1 MTKSVEAVRNL
12 TDTLTEETTMDVKAL
27 PSKYEGLLPE
37 AWSLKVHNQDELAS
51 LGTGNLEYVKDL
63 WETELGYAHQRAIE
77 AAARLALFGVKKS
90 EQRHLKHQLKQAEL
104 YEQKARDAISCLTA
118 ALQLAKDK
126 PVFAFC
132 RRYDW
137 VVRGG
142 EVLFVT
148 TSKAVPV
155 EYRNQLLD
163 GTVVGPYSHA
173 ERTLMVRVQLRMGD
187 DFVTPILPVPQ
198 DSALVLRRDEY
209 MALVEDPEYRQLW
222 LDLHRRLPHRT
233 PWLTKVGH
241 SELGQIGSSRASSK
255 LYDIGVEQLAA
266 LLARDEERTQAALLT
281 MAQMPT
287 ASGIRPQVMVHPLTA
302 TQS

>member
-1 MTKSVEAVRNL
+1 MTKSIEAVRNL
-12 TDTLTEETTMDVKAL
+12 TDTLTEETTIDAKAL

-51 LGTGNLEYVKDL
+51 LGTGNLEYMKDL
-63 WETELGYAHQRAIE
+63 WETELGYAHQQAIE
-77 AAARLALFGVKKS
+77 AEARLALFGGKES
-90 EQRHLKHQLKQAEL
+90 ERRHLKHQLKQAER

-118 ALQLAKDK
+118 ALQLAEDK

-137 VVRGG
+137 VMRGG
-142 EVLFVT
+142 AVLFIT

-163 GTVVGPYSHA
+163 GTVVGPYNHA
-173 ERTLMVRVQLRMGD
+173 EQTLMVRVQLWDGD
-187 DFVTPILPVPQ
+187 DFVTPILAVPQ
-198 DSALVLRRDEY
+198 DSALILRRDEY
-209 MALVEDPEYRQLW
+209 MALVQDPEYRQLW

-266 LLARDEERTQAALLT
+266 LLARDEERTRAAKATL
-281 MAQMPT
+281 
-287 ASGIRPQVMVHPLTA
+287 ASLDTVLDIETQVVVHPLTA
-302 TQS
+302 TQL